1 MCTFLRLKV
10 SISLLT
16 TTPDQG
22 SQKKLSAAQWSSFVA
37 APAVE
42 FALLT
47 YDIH

>member
-1 MCTFLRLKV
+1 V

-22 SQKKLSAAQWSSFVA
+22 SQKKLSAAQWSRFVA